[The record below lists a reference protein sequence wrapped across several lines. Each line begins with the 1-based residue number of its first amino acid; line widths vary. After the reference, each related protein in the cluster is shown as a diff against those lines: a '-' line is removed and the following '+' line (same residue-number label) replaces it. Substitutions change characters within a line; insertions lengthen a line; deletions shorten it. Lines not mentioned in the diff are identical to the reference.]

1 MTCPPKTGLGLML
14 AGIPHI
20 GQRVS
25 KGPEILDDGDGGGI
39 HERRQLSH
47 CWQQAQLGQLGARE
61 IRGGEELG

>member
-1 MTCPPKTGLGLML
+1 ML

-47 CWQQAQLGQLGARE
+47 CWQQAQLGQ
-61 IRGGEELG
+61 